1 MTLPLLL
8 KFSQTDSMLELT
20 FANIVPLRQEI
31 TTNLIAI
38 QIEEDNIHVQFQQVV
53 PYKHIIVASI
63 IEIYQ
68 LQLRNADIL
77 DFLDQIDN

>member
-1 MTLPLLL
+1 
-8 KFSQTDSMLELT
+8 MLELN

-38 QIEEDNIHVQFQQVV
+38 QIEEDNIHFQFQQVV
-53 PYKHIIVASI
+53 PIIHIIVASI